1 MALLR
6 DDAGRTEKPTPFR
19 LAEARDKG
27 HVPLSRELVMS
38 GTLIVGVLAV
48 EHLGAWLLD
57 AFRTILVHGLDV
69 KVATEDALGTQP
81 GLLREVFAALVR
93 VAAPFLAIGAICLLA
108 IAAFGY
114 GQIGFRWSP
123 QALRWRFER
132 LDPVA
137 NLGRL
142 FSLQSLARTALSL
155 AKLLVLG
162 GVLWLVLRSR
172 WAHLATLHAYEDVGI
187 SLGLIAEMALAVL
200 FWIAVTVLLISLGD
214 VAWQRFD
221 YQRSLMM
228 TKQEVEDERKRA
240 EGDPMVRTRLKQA
253 RFELMRQRMM
263 AALPKADVVI
273 TNPTHF
279 SVALKYDRARH
290 AAPEVV
296 AKGADELALRIREV
310 AKAAGVPLLEDP
322 PLARALFRAVKVGQ
336 QVPPKFY
343 AAVAAVLGTVYRL
356 RGRVA

>member
-1 MALLR
+1 MALFR

-19 LAEARDKG
+19 LSEARDKG

-38 GTLIVGVLAV
+38 GTLIVGVLTI
-48 EHLGAWLLD
+48 EHLGGWLLE
-57 AFRTILVHGLDV
+57 AFRTLLRQGLDV
-69 KVATEDALGTQP
+69 KQAADAAHGTQHE
-81 GLLREVFAALVR
+81 LLQEVFTALLT
-93 VAAPFLAIGAICLLA
+93 VAAPFLVIGAICLLT
-108 IAAFGY
+108 ITVFGY
-114 GQIGFRWSP
+114 GQIGFRWAP
-123 QALRWRFER
+123 QALGLRFER
-132 LDPVA
+132 LNPVA

-142 FSLQSLARTALSL
+142 LSLQSLARTVISL
-155 AKLLVLG
+155 AKLVVLS

-172 WAHLATLHAYEDVGI
+172 WTHLATLHAYEDVGV
-187 SLGLIAEMALAVL
+187 SLGLVADMALAVL

-240 EGDPMVRTRLKQA
+240 EGDPMIRTRLKQA
-253 RFELMRQRMM
+253 RWELMRQRMM

-279 SVALKYDRARH
+279 SVALRYDRSRH
-290 AAPEVV
+290 SAPEVV

-343 AAVAAVLGTVYRL
+343 TAVAAVLGTVYRL
-356 RGRVA
+356 KGRVA